1 MRKIVLLAGACLCV
15 TISSTHAQQ
24 WSGSSTTT
32 GAITRSGVVNIQG
45 ESNGLI
51 VDADGSE
58 RVGFMKYST
67 TYAGIWRTSDAWFE
81 IGRVTSGTLT
91 SPSARTV
98 DFFIH
103 ESGKVGIG
111 TTAPGSF
118 KLAVE
123 GKIGAREIRVTLTN
137 PWPDYVFSN
146 QYKLR
151 SLPTLEEF
159 IKKHGHLPGMP
170 TAQEVKENGIELGD
184 MSGRLLEKIEE
195 LTLYIIELKKE
206 NEQIKEEL
214 KKLAENK

>member
-1 MRKIVLLAGACLCV
+1 MRKTFLFASAILLASFNLTYG
-15 TISSTHAQQ
+15 QQ
-24 WSGSSTTT
+24 WSGSSGTT
-32 GAITRSGVVNIQG
+32 GTITRSGVVDIQG

-51 VDADGSE
+51 VDADGSQ
-58 RVGFMKYST
+58 RMGFMKYAT

-151 SLPTLEEF
+151 SLPSLEEF
-159 IKKHGHLPGMP
+159 IKKHGHLPNMP
-170 TAQEVKENGIELGD
+170 TAQEVKDNGIELGD

-195 LTLYIIELKKE
+195 LTLYMIELKKE
-206 NEQIKEEL
+206 NEQIKQEL
-214 KKLAENK
+214 KKLKGN